1 MGLGI
6 TQAPVLASV
15 VVMPDPGE
23 NKYAHG
29 RILRDRIEPLI
40 GQVYFSREC
49 HEAYAALGFAGSPAV
64 SNGVHLPDG
73 PAYFTSRGSLM
84 GQVPGQVV
92 AAAFGVFNPAA
103 VVPSVAFGWSI
114 TDADTICAARHDGAV
129 AQLVRILG
137 ERPEGVDRAVGLM
150 RRACAALEPNGKPLF
165 AGAQSQPWPGDPL
178 GDFFNAGDQL
188 REFRGDAHTAAWTAA
203 GLDGPEIGIVSE
215 RFSGIPP
222 RTYVRTRAWG
232 VDRLDAAEAKLTEMG
247 WLEDDGLS
255 AKGRAAREAIEV
267 ATDDQ
272 MAPALDA
279 LGDDFDE
286 LIAIITPWGHAV
298 VAAHGYL
305 GRVSDLTDV

>member
-1 MGLGI
+1 
-6 TQAPVLASV
+6 
-15 VVMPDPGE
+15 MPTTGD
-23 NKYAHG
+23 NKYASG
-29 RILRDRIEPLI
+29 RTLRDRIEPLV
-40 GQVYFSREC
+40 GQVYFSPEC
-49 HEAYAALGFAGSPAV
+49 HAAYAALGFAPSPAV
-64 SNGVHLPDG
+64 NNGVSLPDG

-114 TDADTICAARHDGAV
+114 TDAATICAARHDGAV

-137 ERPEGVDRAVGLM
+137 ERPEGAERAVELM
-150 RRACAALEPNGKPLF
+150 RRACAPLEPNGKPLF
-165 AGAQSQPWPGDPL
+165 AGAQSQPWPDDLL
-178 GDFFNAGDQL
+178 GQFFVAGDQL

-203 GLDGPEIGIVSE
+203 GLDGPEIGILSE

-232 VDRLDAAEAKLTEMG
+232 TDRLDAAEEKLNGLG
-247 WLEDDGLS
+247 WLEGDGLS
-255 AKGRAAREAIEV
+255 ASGRAEREAIEA
-267 ATDDQ
+267 ATDQQ

-279 LGDDFDE
+279 LRDDFDE
-286 LIAIITPWGHAV
+286 LIAIITPWGRAV

-305 GRVSDLTDV
+305 GGVEDLTG